1 MRAVKFIV
9 LIGLIVFL
17 SAMTFRMDF
26 SQGQNGKWGTILLLV
41 LALNFVKEVKK
52 KWKGEESA
60 WDSLTLGDK
69 LIFVVGTI
77 VLLVF
82 CLYPI
87 MEEMHLGIFI
97 LMAFV
102 GISLVAVIAN
112 KFGSDALK
120 EFLWRS

>member
-1 MRAVKFIV
+1 MKAVKFIV

-17 SAMTFRMDF
+17 SAITFRMDF
-26 SQGQNGKWGTILLLV
+26 SQVQNGRWGTVLLLV

-60 WDSLTLGDK
+60 WDFLTLGDK

-112 KFGSDALK
+112 KFGSEALK
-120 EFLWRS
+120 EFLWWS